1 MSHKKTYAVFGLGRY
16 GIAVARELISNGME
30 VNMMNP
36 NSIDRDGSIL
46 DYCRLKDITIQAWS
60 PFQYG
65 MIKGPFLLNDDFAAL
80 NQKLAEIGETYGVS
94 AMTIA
99 AAWLLRHPANMQVL
113 AGTMTASRFDEIC
126 KASEIKLTRQE
137 WYAIYQ
143 AAGNI
148 MP

>member
-1 MSHKKTYAVFGLGRY
+1 
-16 GIAVARELISNGME
+16 
-30 VNMMNP
+30 MMNQ

-65 MIKGPFLLNDDFAAL
+65 MIKGPFLLNDDFAPL